1 MQKTKIEFSKHRT
14 NGFILDFLIKSLE
27 IYQKDDTKTYQRFIK
42 EDEISVQE
50 YFDTQNKIIE
60 DVLYTFFN
68 SSNNKEYEYCEKL
81 MNEFLLFYNLYKLHN
96 ETLAT
101 SQKQLDFIT
110 AINLLIPFLS
120 HFVFD
125 RLLKQKRELTLIDS
139 ILPDEK
145 ENSIQKLFK
154 LLESTFDENTNLRD
168 EIYKILDDNYKDY
181 NLKKEDYNNW
191 ISGENI
197 PNREHINILSRLA
210 KFSNKFSEIDLNI
223 LFKIAKIIQ
232 YLYSKSKKY
241 FGTELT
247 NLLVKHYKT
256 ITMLSY
262 LEITNKLEMYKHNL
276 QTKESDLLELYLQQ
290 YYYNNF
296 NLFYMLNYFVK
307 NGDSSN
313 KAKEMQEYIL
323 NNRNEFDI
331 LYKIEEKS
339 FEKKMKSLLPI
350 DFFYKDFDLSTVISI
365 DEKDL
370 NKTFFEYAQLASKL
384 YEFVAPSNKKDEHT
398 ESKFFKALK
407 EVEERFDIEYNPY
420 CLFMKARFY
429 AQKKEYKKSTEYYLE
444 ALKYGKNVVGI
455 NIKDIIREGLFV
467 SSQSTRNVQIDLD
480 KASSPFRK
488 FYNQAYF
495 YKLLE
500 SLPEKINQHFLLDM
514 QKQFDIYFKN
524 LFLGSKESSNSFIS
538 SNFATVNTKD
548 LENIKIDFNN
558 PNKWIK
564 KGLPNKITQLM
575 HCCQLSKIGDVKK
588 LLKANVDVNEQK
600 LNDNCTALICSFG
613 STYHT
618 TEKQIEIMEL
628 LIPKMS
634 IEALNAKLVKKKE
647 TAMSYAIE
655 KGFVNI
661 VKLLIEHNINLQEKC
676 KLDEISYLYYCIQLI
691 HFSNLNSDDYSNFL
705 EYASQNI
712 SSSRQKLNKIIKAN
726 PLINNIFDNE
736 IKLDLSKM
744 IDNPRHKAIW
754 DEFHKFNNKRY
765 KDNSKNYYKIFDL
778 FVDNLD
784 NVDIR
789 EKNGFTPLVFA
800 TEINDTYLVKRLLEK
815 GANIDYYTIQNYRA
829 YDYAESNK
837 NEELMD
843 LLS

>member
-1 MQKTKIEFSKHRT
+1 MQKIKIKFSKHRT
-14 NGFILDFLIKSLE
+14 NGFILDFLIKSLD

-42 EDEISVQE
+42 EDEISAQE
-50 YFDTQNKIIE
+50 YHDTQDKIIS
-60 DVLYTFFN
+60 DIIYDFLGSYTH
-68 SSNNKEYEYCEKL
+68 KEYEYYEKL
-81 MNEFLLFYNLYKLHN
+81 MNEFLSFYNLYKLHN

-101 SQKQLDFIT
+101 SQKQLDFLT
-110 AINLLIPFLS
+110 AINLFIPFLS
-120 HFVFD
+120 HLVFD

-145 ENSIQKLFK
+145 ENSIQKFFK
-154 LLESTFDENTNLRD
+154 LLESTFEEKISLKD
-168 EIYKILDDNYKDY
+168 EIYKILDDNYKNY

-191 ISGENI
+191 INGKNL
-197 PNREHINILSRLA
+197 PNREHINILSTLA
-210 KFSNKFSEIDLNI
+210 KFSNKFSEIDLNT

-232 YLYSKSKKY
+232 YLYSKSKEY

-256 ITMLSY
+256 IAMLSY
-262 LEITNKLEMYKHNL
+262 LEITNKLEMFKQNL
-276 QTKESDLLELYLQQ
+276 QTKKSDLLEVYLQR

-296 NLFYMLNYFVK
+296 NLFYMLDYFVK
-307 NGDSSN
+307 NSDSSN
-313 KAKEMQEYIL
+313 KVKEMQEYIL

-331 LYKIEEKS
+331 LYKIKEES
-339 FEKKMKSLLPI
+339 FITKISSFLPI
-350 DFFYKDFDLSTVISI
+350 DLFYKDSDLFTVISI
-365 DEKDL
+365 DEKDID
-370 NKTFFEYAQLASKL
+370 KTFFEYKQLTSKL
-384 YEFVAPSNKKDEHT
+384 YEYVAPTNKKDEHT
-398 ESKFFKALK
+398 EFKFLKALK

-429 AQKKEYKKSTEYYLE
+429 AQKREYKKSTEYYLE

-500 SLPEKINQHFLLDM
+500 SLPEKINQYFLLDM

-524 LFLGSKESSNSFIS
+524 LFPEVKESTLQNITSNLSAS
-538 SNFATVNTKD
+538 LTKE

-564 KGLPNKITQLM
+564 IGYSNKVTQLM
-575 HCCQLSKIGDVKK
+575 HCCQLSEIDDVKK

-613 STYHT
+613 ITYT
-618 TEKQIEIMEL
+618 TEKQVEIMKL

-634 IEALNAKLVKKKE
+634 TEALNAKLTKRKE
-647 TAMSYAIE
+647 TAMSFAIE
-655 KGFVNI
+655 QGLVDI
-661 VKLLIEHNINLQEKC
+661 VELLIENNLNLNEKC
-676 KLDEISYLYYCIQLI
+676 TLDEISYLYYCIQLI
-691 HFSNLNSDDYSNFL
+691 QFSNFELDNYSNFL
-705 EYASQNI
+705 EYASKSV
-712 SSSRQKLNKIIKAN
+712 SSSKEELSKIIQAN

-736 IKLDLSKM
+736 IKLDLSEM
-744 IDNPRHKAIW
+744 INNLEHKSIG
-754 DEFHKFNNKRY
+754 DEFQKFNNKRY
-765 KDNSKNYYKIFDL
+765 KDNSRNYYKIFDL
-778 FVDNLD
+778 LVDKLS

-789 EKNGFTPLVFA
+789 ERNGFTPLVFA

-815 GANIDYYTIQNYRA
+815 GANIDYYTNQNMRA
-829 YDYAESNK
+829 YDYAKFNK

-843 LLS
+843 LLT

>member
-1 MQKTKIEFSKHRT
+1 MQKIRIEFSKHRT
-14 NGFILDFLIKSLE
+14 NGFILDFLIKSLD

-42 EDEISVQE
+42 EDEISAQE

-68 SSNNKEYEYCEKL
+68 SSNNKEYEYYEKL
-81 MNEFLLFYNLYKLHN
+81 INEFLSFYNLYKLHN

-101 SQKQLDFIT
+101 SQKQLDFLI
-110 AINLLIPFLS
+110 AINLFIPFLS
-120 HFVFD
+120 HLVFD

-154 LLESTFDENTNLRD
+154 LLESTFEENISLKD

-191 ISGENI
+191 INGKNL

-210 KFSNKFSEIDLNI
+210 KFSNKFSEIDLNT

-232 YLYSKSKKY
+232 YLYSKSKEY

-262 LEITNKLEMYKHNL
+262 LEITNKLEMFKQNL

-296 NLFYMLNYFVK
+296 DLFYMLDYFVK
-307 NGDSSN
+307 NSDSSN

-323 NNRNEFDI
+323 NNRNKFDI
-331 LYKIEEKS
+331 LYKMEEES
-339 FEKKMKSLLPI
+339 FIAKISSFLPI

-365 DEKDL
+365 DEKDID
-370 NKTFFEYAQLASKL
+370 KTFFEYAQLTSKL
-384 YEFVAPSNKKDEHT
+384 YECVAPTNKKDEHT

-429 AQKKEYKKSTEYYLE
+429 AQKREYKKSTEYYLE

-455 NIKDIIREGLFV
+455 NMKDIIREGLFV

-524 LFLGSKESSNSFIS
+524 LFPGSKESSNLFIS
-538 SNFATVNTKD
+538 SNFAAVNTKD
-548 LENIKIDFNN
+548 LENIKIDFDN

-575 HCCQLSKIGDVKK
+575 HCCQLSKIDDVKK

-600 LNDNCTALICSFG
+600 LNDNCTALIYSFG

-661 VKLLIEHNINLQEKC
+661 VKLLLDNNVDLNEKC
-676 KLDEISYLYYCIQLI
+676 TLDEVSYLYYCIQLI
-691 HFSNLNSDDYSNFL
+691 RLSNLNSEDYSNFL
-705 EYASQNI
+705 EYASRSV
-712 SSSRQKLNKIIKAN
+712 SSSKEELSKIIKAN

-736 IKLDLSKM
+736 ITLDF
-744 IDNPRHKAIW
+744 DNVGLDKKEFQKFFRK
-754 DEFHKFNNKRY
+754 EFHNFSY
-765 KDNSKNYYKIFDL
+765 KQKKDNYYKIFDL
-778 FVDNLD
+778 LLDNLV

-789 EKNGFTPLVFA
+789 ERNGFTPLVFA
-800 TEINDTYLVKRLLEK
+800 TEINDTYLVKRLLGK
-815 GANIDYYTIQNYRA
+815 GANIDYYTIQNKRA
-829 YDYAESNK
+829 YDYAEFNK